1 MIINLVTIALNFFKD
16 CYHNG
21 FSEAT
26 EILSPSWKENCAK
39 TKTPIL
45 PSLISGEGA
54 LPLKAHVVS

>member
-21 FSEAT
+21 FSEAI
-26 EILSPSWKENCAK
+26 EILSPSWKENRAK

-45 PSLISGEGA
+45 PSLISGEAA
-54 LPLKAHVVS
+54 LPLRAHVVS